1 MDMQRDI
8 QYVKGVG
15 PARAKL
21 LNRLGIFTVEDFLYY
36 IPFRYEDRSN
46 LRPINDISKSGSAG
60 FLTVQGKV
68 ESSRIVI
75 TPRQR
80 KKIFEAVIGDGT
92 GYITA
97 KWFNQPYLKEV
108 LRKGSTVVVSGHV
121 KSDYHGYGIC
131 MEGPEFE
138 VIGAGDTDLI
148 HTGRI
153 VPVYH
158 VTNGLSQK
166 VMRGI
171 VKEVLDSISIPEII
185 PADLLSKYNLPVL
198 HESINNIHFPPE
210 GTGMDTLNNGGTMA
224 HNRLAFEEFYLLETG
239 LAMKKTSVIKES
251 GIAFNTHGNLP
262 GRFSSLLPYKLT
274 PSQQRVIKEI
284 EEDMAVPYPMNRLL
298 QGDVGCGKTVVA
310 ITAMLTAIENG
321 YQSVLMA
328 PTEILAEQ
336 HNRNIRTYLE
346 QLGIPSIVLTS
357 GVKPKERAAV
367 LNDISSGKVRII
379 IGTHA
384 LLEEGVKFQRLGL
397 AVIDEQHKF
406 GVLQRATLKEKGYNP
421 DVLIMTA
428 TPIPRTLALT
438 VYGDLNL
445 SVIDELPPGRMPV
458 QTRWL
463 YGDRRKDAYYI
474 MQEELKKGRQSYV
487 VYPLVEESEKVDLKG
502 AVEMAEKLRKAFNG
516 YNVGLLHGRMKS
528 AEKEVIMEGFKNNN
542 IHILVSTTV
551 VEVGVDV
558 PNATVMVIEHAERFG
573 LSQLHQLRGRVGRGG
588 DKSYCLLLTE
598 GYISEDGRRRLTV
611 MERTNNGFEIAE
623 EDLSI
628 RGPGEFFGTRQS
640 GLPELKV
647 ANILRDAKVLEIARR
662 EAFELVMNDP
672 LLSLPGH
679 KLLRNAI
686 ERRWKDKL
694 KLATVS

>member
-1 MDMQRDI
+1 MDFKSDI

-21 LNRLGIFTVEDFLYY
+21 LNRLGIFTVEDLLYY
-36 IPFRYEDRSN
+36 FPFRYEDRGNLKSIKELYKSSN
-46 LRPINDISKSGSAG
+46 PG
-60 FLTVQGKV
+60 FTTVQGKIV
-68 ESSRIVI
+68 SSRVIV

-80 KKIFEAVIGDGT
+80 KKIFEAIIGDDT

-97 KWFNQPYLKEV
+97 KWFNQSFLKDV
-108 LRKGSTVVVSGHV
+108 LRNGSTVVVSGHV
-121 KSDYHGYGIC
+121 KSDYSGYGIC

-138 VIGAGDTDLI
+138 VIGSEDNDLI

-158 VTNGLSQK
+158 LTNGISQK
-166 VMRGI
+166 VVRSIIKG
-171 VKEVLDSISIPEII
+171 VLDSSSIPEILS
-185 PADLLSKYNLPVL
+185 PELLVRYNLPEL
-198 HESINNIHFPPE
+198 NNAINDVHFPPE
-210 GTGMDTLNNGGTMA
+210 GTCLDTLNNGETIA
-224 HNRLAFEEFYLLETG
+224 YNRLVFEEFFLLESG
-239 LAMKKTSVIKES
+239 LAMKKGTVMKES
-251 GIAFNTHGNLP
+251 GIAFKINDNMTESLY
-262 GRFSSLLPYKLT
+262 SLLPYKLT
-274 PSQQRVIKEI
+274 SAQQRVISEI
-284 EEDMAVPYPMNRLL
+284 KVDMAAPHPMNRLL

-310 ITAMLTAIENG
+310 LWAMLTAVENNC
-321 YQSVLMA
+321 QSAIMA
-328 PTEILAEQ
+328 PTGILAEQ
-336 HNRNIRTYLE
+336 HYRNIRYYLDR
-346 QLGIPSIVLTS
+346 LSIPAALLTGS
-357 GVKPKERAAV
+357 VKPGEKSAI
-367 LNDISSGKVRII
+367 LDDIARGRVRII
-379 IGTHA
+379 VGTHA

-406 GVLQRATLKEKGYNP
+406 GVLQRAALKEKGYTP

-445 SVIDELPPGRMPV
+445 SVIDEMPPGRTPV

-463 YGDRRKDAYYI
+463 YGKNRKDAFYI
-474 MQEELKKGRQSYV
+474 MQEELGKGRQAYV

-502 AVEMAEKLRKAFNG
+502 AVEMAEKLQKAFKG
-516 YNVGLLHGRMKS
+516 YNTGLLHGRLKS
-528 AEKEVIMEGFKNNN
+528 SEKDIIMDGFKKNNV
-542 IHILVSTTV
+542 HILVSTTV
-551 VEVGVDV
+551 IEVGIDI

-588 DKSYCLLLTE
+588 DKSFCLLLTD
-598 GYISEDGRRRLTV
+598 GFVSEDGRRRLTV
-611 MERTNNGFEIAE
+611 MERTNNGFDIAE

-628 RGPGEFFGTRQS
+628 RGPGDFFGTRQA

-647 ANILRDAKVLEIARR
+647 ANILRNAKVLETARM
-662 EAFELVMNDP
+662 EAFDLVIKDP
-672 LLSLPGH
+672 ILSHPDH

-694 KLATVS
+694 ILS